1 MLLSKVIKSNSEK
14 VKSRLDIACWML
26 IILNSHQ
33 DIPHLEAAAWLQGPW
48 QPPPGRKDF
57 PPSPRVC
64 NEHTVLYGTV
74 LYCTGSAMNTLR
86 WLLCTLG
93 LWQSRDQQWFVCCV
107 SWPDSP
113 LCLYRT
119 PPPALLLLGW
129 VLIEALRCNLSKIS
143 ASASLCLYVE
153 FHSLSCRGN
162 LRPLS
167 VPSVYMGLVLLPLA
181 GEVYKDWDI

>member
-26 IILNSHQ
+26 IILTLHQ

-64 NEHTVLYGTV
+64 NEHTTVYCTV
-74 LYCTGSAMNTLR
+74 LYCTGSVMNTLH

-107 SWPDSP
+107 SLARLSTVFIHNSPGRPCSCSDEFWLKPWDAISAKYRPLP
-113 LCLYRT
+113 LC
-119 PPPALLLLGW
+119 
-129 VLIEALRCNLSKIS
+129 
-143 ASASLCLYVE
+143 
-153 FHSLSCRGN
+153 
-162 LRPLS
+162 
-167 VPSVYMGLVLLPLA
+167 VYMWNFTAWAAEGIYGHSQSLQFT
-181 GEVYKDWDI
+181 WDLYCYL

>member
-64 NEHTVLYGTV
+64 NEHTTVYCTV
-74 LYCTGSAMNTLR
+74 LYCTGSVMNTLH

-93 LWQSRDQQWFVCCV
+93 LWQSRVRPAVVCLLCV
-107 SWPDSP
+107 LARLSTVFIQNSP
-113 LCLYRT
+113 AG
-119 PPPALLLLGW
+119 PPPAGMSSDWSLEMQSQQNIG
-129 VLIEALRCNLSKIS
+129 
-143 ASASLCLYVE
+143 LCLFVFICGISQLKLE
-153 FHSLSCRGN
+153 RESTAT
-162 LRPLS
+162 LRPFSLQGTCTTTFS
-167 VPSVYMGLVLLPLA
+167 WRGL
-181 GEVYKDWDI
+181 